1 MKWENWSDAPAAK
14 LDRALEWN
22 AWVRRGEGVFP
33 EEEELVKPE
42 IAPAPAPRPAER
54 VNVVMSAIQAIEPKR
69 EDDDRTTT
77 CWRPSARDT
86 TLDTVM
92 PEEEFWRRHG
102 EEAQFATSP
111 GFQSPGVPF
120 HAALPAAPAPH
131 FPPQVSPFDPRV
143 AHMLAMQAE
152 QQARNSLS
160 ESYSFQAYAQQVRQL
175 AAYNQ
180 GLRTAAT
187 GAGGPLPGLVPQ
199 HARRMPAPA
208 PPPEMDML
216 TTRLLSSSGQ
226 QFGWPTVADPAT
238 EEKTGMAI
246 MGLVNR
252 DRNM

>member
-1 MKWENWSDAPAAK
+1 M
-14 LDRALEWN
+14 
-22 AWVRRGEGVFP
+22 
-33 EEEELVKPE
+33 VKPE

-69 EDDDRTTT
+69 EDDGRATT

-102 EEAQFATSP
+102 EEAQYATSP

-152 QQARNSLS
+152 QQARNSLA
-160 ESYSFQAYAQQVRQL
+160 ESYSFQAYAQRATAQL
-175 AAYNQ
+175 AAYSQ
-180 GLRTAAT
+180 QLRTAAT